1 MFLDERLE
9 KILEI
14 LENEKKVKVTDLA
27 EKFNVS
33 EVIIRKNLKRL
44 EQEGKIEKNSWRC
57 DFTKGTGTFKYSWGK
72 NYK

>member
-44 EQEGKIEKNSWRC
+44 RQDMRKS
-57 DFTKGTGTFKYSWGK
+57 
-72 NYK
+72 

>member
-33 EVIIRKNLKRL
+33 EVIIRKNFEKARA
-44 EQEGKIEKNSWRC
+44 GRKIEKNSWRC
-57 DFTKGTGTFKYSWGK
+57 DFTKGTGTFKHS
-72 NYK
+72 

>member
-33 EVIIRKNLKRL
+33 EVIIRKNLKKSGLKLYLKKFRKKL
-44 EQEGKIEKNSWRC
+44 RN
-57 DFTKGTGTFKYSWGK
+57 
-72 NYK
+72 

>member
-44 EQEGKIEKNSWRC
+44 EQEGKLKRTHGGAILLKEKM
-57 DFTKGTGTFKYSWGK
+57 GK
-72 NYK
+72 QSFLTLQV